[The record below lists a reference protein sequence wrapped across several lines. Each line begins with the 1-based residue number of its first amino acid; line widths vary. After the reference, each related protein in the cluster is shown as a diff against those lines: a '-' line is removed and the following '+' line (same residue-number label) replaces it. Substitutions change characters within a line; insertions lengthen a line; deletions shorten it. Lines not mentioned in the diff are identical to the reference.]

1 MSNLKKKQ
9 NIGNGKNRKLKEY
22 SSKRP
27 EEARCL
33 MSGPEG
39 RRKRR
44 RGWKE
49 DKEHRKRV
57 KGERKRVNSTF
68 ESS

>member
-1 MSNLKKKQ
+1 MSNLKNKQ
-9 NIGNGKNRKLKEY
+9 TNIGNGKKRKLKEY

-39 RRKRR
+39 GGKRR
-44 RGWKE
+44 GGWKE
-49 DKEHRKRV
+49 NKEYRKRV
-57 KGERKRVNSTF
+57 KGERRKWR
-68 ESS
+68 

>member
-1 MSNLKKKQ
+1 MVKRENSK
-9 NIGNGKNRKLKEY
+9 NIVVRKLKEY

-39 RRKRR
+39 GGKRR
-44 RGWKE
+44 GGWKE
-49 DKEHRKRV
+49 NKELLDV
-57 KGERKRVNSTF
+57 KT
-68 ESS
+68 